1 MADGTNH
8 ANAHN
13 WTKSK
18 WTASGRGYSRLWY
31 LRWAQHRNG
40 EIAQMMALP
49 SRDRAPSAADVNWWL
64 LLRLQALICTMQV
77 DSQTGRRKSIRG
89 CVFFFFLGRQFFFFC
104 FPFVFPLKF
113 FEKIKVR
120 DRGQTYSDK
129 VFNNW
134 ISVAIIAN
142 GKMFSNALLDNPRP
156 VPGVGTFKFVLVVDS
171 FQWSGRSQ
179 SSGALERVVA
189 LSKGRQIVD

>member
-89 CVFFFFLGRQFFFFC
+89 CVFFSFLAASFFFFLLS
-104 FPFVFPLKF
+104 FSVSVEIFREDQSPWQ
-113 FEKIKVR
+113 
-120 DRGQTYSDK
+120 GSDK

-142 GKMFSNALLDNPRP
+142 GKMFSNAPLDNPRP